1 MARDESR
8 HAGFINQW
16 LKDFNIGVDLGFLT
30 KAKNTPS
37 SNQNL
42 YFTLHTFQ
50 KKIGYARYI
59 SIYRQVERNPKFRFH
74 PIFLWFEKW
83 CNDEFRHGEAF
94 ALLMRSDPPLLKGV
108 NLLWIKFFLL
118 AVFAT
123 MFVRDHKR
131 PKLHKALNLNP
142 TEYDMQVFE
151 ITTEISKQVF
161 PVLLDIKNPNFLKN
175 LKNLAT

>member
-1 MARDESR
+1 MKKLFGYMARDESR

-16 LKDFNIGVDLGFLT
+16 LKDFNIGVDLSFLT
-30 KAKNTPS
+30 KAKKYTFL
-37 SNQNL
+37 NQNL
-42 YFTLHTFQ
+42 YFMLHTFQ
-50 KKIGYARYI
+50 KRSVTRDIFQYTGKLR
-59 SIYRQVERNPKFRFH
+59 RHPEFRFH

-131 PKLHKALNLNP
+131 PKLHKA
-142 TEYDMQVFE
+142 
-151 ITTEISKQVF
+151 
-161 PVLLDIKNPNFLKN
+161 
-175 LKNLAT
+175 